1 MAKFKQIPQNFM
13 FRKLLKYWGNMVCN
27 YDDDCRDDEFFAVG
41 KVSFPR
47 RQFRRRTLRPS

>member
-27 YDDDCRDDEFFAVG
+27 YDDDCRDNDFLC
-41 KVSFPR
+41 KD
-47 RQFRRRTLRPS
+47 